1 MFKNKIA
8 ILTVSILVV
17 LSLVGFKY
25 LPIDSS
31 KVDKI
36 ELFFKGNP
44 VANYS
49 CVLTTPE
56 NSKESLSI
64 VQQLKTYKSPNVET
78 WHEDITYKITYK
90 NGKVQQRTF
99 NKIRPVT
106 DIFEKVFSSLEVRK
120 QWQSVFTVNNSDV
133 NSLKLNSCQKKAE
146 TTITE
151 KNYINNIINSV
162 KLFEEKANVL
172 DNTYTL
178 CEMVFIDNNDVEL
191 GSYNIKR
198 EDIATNLL
206 LKEYGILNILK
217 VNPKDIS
224 KITITNRKTNKEIEI
239 VDLNVINLVL
249 DTYFRGATS
258 DSVVNVAI
266 KLKNDN
272 RTHMYGSYA
281 KEQLPSQ
288 VAKLLNI
295 K

>member
-17 LSLVGFKY
+17 LSLVGFKN
-25 LPIDSS
+25 LPIDNS

-49 CVLTTPE
+49 CVLTTPA
-56 NSKESLSI
+56 NIKESLSI
-64 VQQLKTYKSPNVET
+64 FQQLKTYESPSVLT
-78 WHEDITYKITYK
+78 WYEEVTYKITYK
-90 NGKVQQRTF
+90 NGKIKQTTY

-133 NSLKLNSCQKKAE
+133 KSLKLNSCQKKAE
-146 TTITE
+146 ITITE
-151 KNYINNIINSV
+151 KDDINKIMNSV
-162 KLFEEKANVL
+162 RLFEEKPNVL
-172 DNTYTL
+172 ANTYSL
-178 CEMVFIDNNDVEL
+178 CEMVFIDDNGVEL
-191 GSYNIKR
+191 GSYYIKR

-206 LKEYGILNILK
+206 LKEYKILNILK
-217 VNPKDIS
+217 VEPKDIL
-224 KITITNRKTNKEIEI
+224 KITITNRKTNKEIEV
-239 VDLNVINLVL
+239 VDLDVTNLIL

-258 DSVVNVAI
+258 DSVVDVAI

-272 RTHMYGSYA
+272 RTHMYGSYT
-281 KEQLPSQ
+281 KEHLPFEI
-288 VAKLLNI
+288 AKLLNI
-295 K
+295 E